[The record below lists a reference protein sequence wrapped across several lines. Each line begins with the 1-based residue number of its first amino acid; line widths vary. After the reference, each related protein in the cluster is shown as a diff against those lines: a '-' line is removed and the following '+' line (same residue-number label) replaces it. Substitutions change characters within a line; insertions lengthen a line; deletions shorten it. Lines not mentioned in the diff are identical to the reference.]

1 MTVGELID
9 LLNEFPPELPVFFTP
24 DADGRRA
31 VAPVDAIMDLVHP
44 TRGWVLDDHDPYRT
58 VPPGY
63 SEALVIHPR
72 VVREP
77 VEPAP
82 G

>member
-31 VAPVDAIMDLVHP
+31 VAPVDAVMDLVHP
-44 TRGWVLDDHDPYRT
+44 GNGRVLDDDDPYGT
-58 VPPGY
+58 VPPGFKD
-63 SEALVIHPR
+63 ALVIHPR
-72 VVREP
+72 AVREP
-77 VEPAP
+77 VEP
-82 G
+82 GCR